1 MRLTTLA
8 LLLLWIVSLR
18 LEAQNLSLPE
28 VLQQQDLQ
36 NKQSLLTAM
45 HSTEFKSWQ
54 QQSAQRLLKANS
66 LKINDADQLKLHIL
80 ANNLEQGFCT
90 KTKSDDNPIA
100 SVPFIY
106 QLYVLS
112 RCQQKIEQ
120 KPAIQTVFN
129 ELVSPLSDREFIAVS
144 EFSGYDLG
152 MGEDYLFSLFNDALA
167 SLTKQQT
174 LYLLSTLQDFFVY
187 QALLPHSKKLLLQEF
202 KRRFMVEDDLLIQT
216 EGASV
221 SVTLVRSKSWQK
233 PMPTSIQMTIYSDD
247 IGNLREAAM
256 AVTYGYVG
264 LIVDSRGKRLSKGP
278 IIPYEF
284 DGQDAAKVIDWISK
298 QHWSDGQVGMH
309 GGSYLGFTQW
319 ATAKYMPQALKTIV
333 PYVPNNPAQGLP
345 YENNVYI
352 TANYQWPFFVTNN
365 QYLDYSVYGNPNE
378 WRELMD
384 NWYTSGQPFAQLDRL
399 HGHANPWFQLWLKHP
414 SYDVYWQ
421 DMQPYQK
428 DFAKITIP
436 VLSLNGYYD
445 DGNFSAQYYYF
456 EHLKYLPDAEHYWLI
471 GPYDHRFSLQ
481 NPLRGY
487 ALDEVATINRND
499 LTYAWFD
506 YVMKAAPLPALLKD
520 KVTYQLM
527 GSNSWQ
533 YASSL
538 QALNQQ
544 SRRYYLSNQ
553 ARVISTHP
561 DDKFYQLTTEPAPA
575 PAEHLSQTVD
585 LADRNTSTNTE
596 AYPWPIIREQLEDK
610 SGVFLVTD
618 AFEHDMQIA
627 GSFSGELQVQ
637 INKRDFDYGLT
648 FYQLMPD
655 GKLFHL
661 SFTLGRAS
669 YAKDPSK
676 RQLLTP
682 NKLESVPF
690 SHTRMTGKK
699 LEQGSRILVV
709 LNINKNSSAQVN
721 MGTGQDVSQERAS
734 DGKTPLTIDWLSTT
748 YIDMPLTQAKQKLAE
763 N

>member
-18 LEAQNLSLPE
+18 LAAQNLPLLD
-28 VLQQQDLQ
+28 VLQPQDLQ

-45 HSTEFKSWQ
+45 HSAEFKSWQ
-54 QQSAQRLLKANS
+54 QQTAQDLLKQNS
-66 LKINDADQLKLHIL
+66 LEINEADQLKLHIL
-80 ANNLEQGFCT
+80 ANNIDMQFC
-90 KTKSDDNPIA
+90 KKVKSADK
-100 SVPFIY
+100 STTSTSFIY
-106 QLYVLS
+106 QVYGLML
-112 RCQQKIEQ
+112 CQQQEEQ
-120 KPAIQTVFN
+120 TSAIQSAFN
-129 ELVSPLSDREFIAVS
+129 DLVRPLADREFIAVS

-152 MGEDYLFSLFNDALA
+152 MGEDYLFTLFNDAKT
-167 SLTKQQT
+167 SLTRQQA
-174 LYLLSTLQDFFVY
+174 LYLLTTLQDFYLY
-187 QALLPHSKKLLLQEF
+187 QTLLPFSDKLLTQEF

-221 SVTLVRSKSWQK
+221 SATLVRSKSWQK
-233 PMPTSIQMTIYSDD
+233 PMPTAMQMTIYSDD

-284 DGQDAAKVIDWISK
+284 DGLDAAKVIDWISK

-384 NWYTSGQPFAQLDRL
+384 NWYTSGKPFAQLDKI
-399 HGHANPWFQLWLKHP
+399 HGQANPWFQLWLKHP
-414 SYDVYWQ
+414 SYDAYWQ
-421 DMQPYQK
+421 DMQPYQE

-456 EHLKYLPDAEHYWLI
+456 EHLKYQPHAEHYWLI

-487 ALDEVATINRND
+487 ALDEVANINRND

-538 QALNQQ
+538 QVLNQQ

-553 ARVISTHP
+553 AQVISTHS
-561 DDKFYQLTTEPAPA
+561 DDQFYQLTTEPAPA
-575 PAEHLSQTVD
+575 EHLGQTID
-585 LADRNTSTNTE
+585 LADRSTSTNTE
-596 AYPWPIIREQLEDK
+596 AYPWPIIREQLTDK

-627 GSFSGELQVQ
+627 GSFSGELQVK

-676 RQLLTP
+676 RQLLAP
-682 NKLESVPF
+682 GKLESVPF
-690 SHTRMTGKK
+690 SHSRMTGKK
-699 LEQGSRILVV
+699 LEKGSRILVV
-709 LNINKNSSAQVN
+709 LNVNKNSSAQVN
-721 MGTGQDVSQERAS
+721 MGTGQDVSQESAS
-734 DGKTPLTIDWLSTT
+734 DNKVPLTIDWFGTT
-748 YIDMPLTQAKQKLAE
+748 YIDMPLTLAKQKLAKK
-763 N
+763 

>member
-1 MRLTTLA
+1 MRLFSLA
-8 LLLLWIVSLR
+8 LLLLWIISLR
-18 LEAQNLSLPE
+18 LSAQNLDLPE
-28 VLQQQDLQ
+28 VLQQQDLHT
-36 NKQSLLTAM
+36 KQSLLKAM
-45 HSTEFKSWQ
+45 QKPEFKSWQ
-54 QQSAQRLLKANS
+54 QLTAQQLLAQNTLAITEQDK
-66 LKINDADQLKLHIL
+66 LKLHML
-80 ANNLEQGFCT
+80 TNKLEQGLCT
-90 KTKSDDNPIA
+90 KTKPADNSNE

-106 QLYVLS
+106 QLYVLTL
-112 RCQQKIEQ
+112 CQQKNEQ
-120 KPAIQTVFN
+120 TPAIQAAFN
-129 ELVSPLSDREFIAVS
+129 ELVSPLSDRDFIAIS
-144 EFSGYDLG
+144 EFAGYDLG
-152 MGEDYLFSLFNDALA
+152 MGEDYLFSLFNDAIK
-167 SLTKQQT
+167 SLSSQQT
-174 LYLLSTLQDFFVY
+174 LYLLTTLQDFYLY
-187 QALLPHSKKLLLQEF
+187 QTLLPYSDKLLKQEF
-202 KRRFMVEDDLLIQT
+202 KRRFLVGDDLLIQT
-216 EGASV
+216 KGASV
-221 SVTLVRSKSWQK
+221 SATLVRSKSWQK
-233 PMPTSIQMTIYSDD
+233 PMPTAMQMTIYSDD
-247 IGNLREAAM
+247 IGHLREAAM

-278 IIPYEF
+278 IIPYEY
-284 DGQDAAKVIDWISK
+284 DGQDAARVINWVSK
-298 QHWSDGQVGMH
+298 QNWSDGQVGMH
-309 GGSYLGFTQW
+309 GGSYLGFSQW

-378 WRELMD
+378 WRELMG
-384 NWYTSGQPFAQLDRL
+384 NWYNSGKPFAQLDKI
-399 HGHANPWFQLWLKHP
+399 HEQANPWFQLWLKHP
-414 SYDVYWQ
+414 SYDAYWQ
-421 DMQPYQK
+421 NMQPYQK

-456 EHLKYLPDAEHYWLI
+456 EHLKYQPDAEHYWLI

-487 ALDEVATINRND
+487 ALDEVANINRNE

-553 ARVISTHP
+553 AQVISTHP
-561 DDKFYQLTTEPAPA
+561 DDQFYQLTTEPAPA
-575 PAEHLSQTVD
+575 EHLSQTID
-585 LADRNTSTNTE
+585 LADRSTSTNTE

-610 SGVFLVTD
+610 SGVFLVTEV
-618 AFEHDMQIA
+618 FEHDMQIA
-627 GSFSGELQVQ
+627 GSFAGELQVQ
-637 INKRDFDYGLT
+637 INKHDFDYGLT
-648 FYQLMPD
+648 FYQVMPD

-676 RQLLTP
+676 RQLLSP

-690 SHTRMTGKK
+690 SHSRMTAKK
-699 LEQGSRILVV
+699 LEQGSRILVI
-709 LNINKNSSAQVN
+709 LNVNKNSSAQVN
-721 MGTGQDVSQERAS
+721 MGTGQDVSQESATDS
-734 DGKTPLTIDWLSTT
+734 KVPLTIDWLGTT

-763 N
+763 K